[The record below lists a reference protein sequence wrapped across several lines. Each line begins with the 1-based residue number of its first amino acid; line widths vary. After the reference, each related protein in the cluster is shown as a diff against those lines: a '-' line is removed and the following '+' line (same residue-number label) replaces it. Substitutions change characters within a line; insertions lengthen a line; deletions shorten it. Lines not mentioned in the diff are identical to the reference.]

1 MAERHVTLNVPAE
14 ALFARTVRM
23 TAAALAV
30 SCNMSVEE
38 VEDVRMIAEEGF
50 VYTCATRPDSVEVR
64 FELADGGVSMDF
76 SLGGEAPAD
85 DSVDL
90 VRVLLA
96 AVCDEFA
103 FVGEG
108 GLTLHLMRSS
118 GESHVE

>member
-1 MAERHVTLNVPAE
+1 MDEKHAALRVPAE
-14 ALFARTVRM
+14 AAFARSVRI

-30 SCNMSVEE
+30 SCDMSVED

-50 VYTCATRPDSVEVR
+50 VYTCATAPESVEVR
-64 FELADGGVSMDF
+64 FSLERGRVTMDF
-76 SLGGEAPAD
+76 SLGDTEPSD

-103 FVGEG
+103 FEDDGS
-108 GLTLHLMRSS
+108 TLHLVRAS
-118 GESHVE
+118 GESHGE